1 MMVLRIVGQIALLA
15 AAAVSA
21 YWVTMLLLY

>member
-1 MMVLRIVGQIALLA
+1 VMVLRIVGQIALLA